1 MQFSDSFYT
10 YKIISPT
17 SLLPSGYFK
26 LNRHEVNHGALARYL
41 ISKAQNCP
49 IFEQQLEMFCPK
61 TEDLIDPYY
70 TDLDEVYRRELSS
83 RLAGLEV
90 AYRKQS
96 QGLFDN
102 DSVKPLLPWGS
113 SGGGSSHGSS
123 SDEPKGEFDHL
134 EPSIKAHMEQ
144 MKRISNARSN
154 IPRPAST
161 PTSYSKTGSSKEEK
175 LNKAKAAKNRAIEAQ
190 DALPRKLKK
199 KTVASNGTKT
209 LSGYKKNQTMPEG
222 FTRTPDLQSEAM
234 LEHSKKLRNY
244 TPQSGGQTDGY
255 IPGQN
260 ASTHAEKQLA
270 RYHEVNNTN
279 APIGV
284 SREQCGDCRIW
295 FREQAKATNKE
306 IVIADPVHSRIY
318 NPDGSVE
325 IYDTNNKLLK
335 TVSNDTPPAATI
347 RIYEGIIW

>member
-1 MQFSDSFYT
+1 
-10 YKIISPT
+10 
-17 SLLPSGYFK
+17 
-26 LNRHEVNHGALARYL
+26 
-41 ISKAQNCP
+41 
-49 IFEQQLEMFCPK
+49 
-61 TEDLIDPYY
+61 
-70 TDLDEVYRRELSS
+70 
-83 RLAGLEV
+83 
-90 AYRKQS
+90 
-96 QGLFDN
+96 
-102 DSVKPLLPWGS
+102 
-113 SGGGSSHGSS
+113 
-123 SDEPKGEFDHL
+123 
-134 EPSIKAHMEQ
+134 MEQ

-209 LSGYKKNQTMPEG
+209 LSGYKKNQMMPEG

-244 TPQSGGQTDGY
+244 TPQSGGQTDGA

-270 RYHEVNNTN
+270 RYHELNNTN

-325 IYDTNNKLLK
+325 IYDINNKLLK